1 MITARLNDYRQ
12 SPRKVRLVA
21 NLVKGKKI
29 EEVKNTLAFLVK
41 RASKPL
47 ADLIDSAVANA
58 SNNFN
63 IPADKLYVKEFRVD
77 EGVVLKRRM
86 PRARGMAYPI
96 NKRTSH
102 VFVQLDTID
111 NMPQKKS
118 KGKSAKSKVE
128 VDSKP
133 AEKKI
138 KKEKKTKSV
147 KSESNK

>member
-29 EEVKNTLAFLVK
+29 NEVRNTLAFLVK

-47 ADLIDSAVANA
+47 ADLIESAVANA
-58 SNNFN
+58 SHNFN
-63 IPADKLYVKEFRVD
+63 ISADQLYVKEFRVD

-86 PRARGMAYPI
+86 PRARGMGYPI

-102 VFVQLDTID
+102 IFIQLDTID
-111 NMPQKKS
+111 KMPQKKS
-118 KGKSAKSKVE
+118 KISGKKLKVE
-128 VDSKP
+128 TKP
-133 AEKKI
+133 VEKKI
-138 KKEKKTKSV
+138 KKEKEIKT
-147 KSESNK
+147 ENNK

>member
-1 MITARLNDYRQ
+1 MIITAKLNDYRQ

-21 NLVKGKKI
+21 NLVKGKKV
-29 EEVKNTLAFLVK
+29 EEVKNTLTFLVK

-47 ADLIDSAVANA
+47 SDLLDSAIANA

-63 IPADKLYVKEFRVD
+63 ISADKLYVKDIRVD

-102 VFVQLDTID
+102 IFIQLDTID
-111 NMPQKKS
+111 NMPVK
-118 KGKSAKSKVE
+118 KGKKAKTEIKKEVAKVI
-128 VDSKP
+128 
-133 AEKKI
+133 AEKKVT
-138 KKEKKTKSV
+138 KKAEKK
-147 KSESNK
+147 

>member
-1 MITARLNDYRQ
+1 MITAKLNDYRQ

-29 EEVKNTLAFLVK
+29 EEVRSTLAFLVK

-58 SNNFN
+58 SANFN
-63 IPADKLYVKEFRVD
+63 IPAEQLYVKEFRVD
-77 EGVVLKRRM
+77 QGVTLKRRM

-111 NMPQKKS
+111 NMPVK
-118 KGKSAKSKVE
+118 KGKKPAVKV
-128 VDSKP
+128 V
-133 AEKKI
+133 AEKKVV
-138 KKEKKTKSV
+138 KKTKKV
-147 KSESNK
+147 AESK

>member
-1 MITARLNDYRQ
+1 MMITAKLNDYRQ

-29 EEVKNTLAFLVK
+29 EDVKNTLAFLVK

-63 IPADKLYVKEFRVD
+63 ISADQLYIQEFRID
-77 EGVVLKRRM
+77 QGQVLKRRM
-86 PRARGMAYPI
+86 PRARGMAFPI

-102 VFVQLDTID
+102 IFIQLDTID
-111 NMPQKKS
+111 NMPTKKS
-118 KGKSAKSKVE
+118 KIKKQIS
-128 VDSKP
+128 
-133 AEKKI
+133 KI
-138 KKEKKTKSV
+138 KTKTEVKKEEVKSV
-147 KSESNK
+147 EKNAKTEVKK

>member
-1 MITARLNDYRQ
+1 MITAKLNDYRQ

-29 EEVKNTLAFLVK
+29 EDVRNTLAFLVK

-47 ADLIDSAVANA
+47 ADLIESAVANA
-58 SNNFN
+58 TNNFN
-63 IPADKLYVKEFRVD
+63 IPADQLYIKEFRVD
-77 EGVVLKRRM
+77 QGVTLKRRM

-111 NMPQKKS
+111 NMPAKK
-118 KGKSAKSKVE
+118 GRNSKVADKKE
-128 VDSKP
+128 VAKVV
-133 AEKKI
+133 AEKKVT
-138 KKEKKTKSV
+138 KKVAKTK
-147 KSESNK
+147 

>member
-1 MITARLNDYRQ
+1 MITAKLNDYRQ

-29 EEVKNTLAFLVK
+29 EEVRNTLAFLVK

-58 SNNFN
+58 SHNFN
-63 IPADKLYVKEFRVD
+63 IPADQLYVKEFRVD

-102 VFVQLDTID
+102 VFLQLDTID

-118 KGKSAKSKVE
+118 KGKIAIVKSEEKPKVE
-128 VDSKP
+128 VKAKKATKKSK
-133 AEKKI
+133 
-138 KKEKKTKSV
+138 
-147 KSESNK
+147 

>member
-1 MITARLNDYRQ
+1 MITAKLNDYRQ

-29 EEVKNTLAFLVK
+29 RDAKNALTFLIK

-47 ADLIDSAVANA
+47 SNLLDSAVANA

-63 IPADKLYVKEFRVD
+63 ISADQLYVKEFRVD

-96 NKRTSH
+96 KKRTSH
-102 VFVQLDTID
+102 VFIQLDTID
-111 NMPQKKS
+111 NMPVKKS
-118 KGKSAKSKVE
+118 KVQSLKSKVE
-128 VDSKP
+128 VKSKKASP
-133 AEKKI
+133 KKLQA
-138 KKEKKTKSV
+138 TS
-147 KSESNK
+147 

>member
-1 MITARLNDYRQ
+1 MMITAKLNDYRQ

-29 EEVKNTLAFLVK
+29 EEVRNTLAFLIK

-47 ADLIDSAVANA
+47 ADLIESAVANA
-58 SNNFN
+58 SHNFN
-63 IPADKLYVKEFRVD
+63 ISADQLFIKEFRAD
-77 EGVVLKRRM
+77 EGAILKRRM

-111 NMPQKKS
+111 NMPVK
-118 KGKSAKSKVE
+118 KGKKPIAKVA
-128 VDSKP
+128 
-133 AEKKI
+133 AEKKVA
-138 KKEKKTKSV
+138 KKVTKTK
-147 KSESNK
+147 

>member
-1 MITARLNDYRQ
+1 MITAKLNDYRQ

-29 EEVKNTLAFLVK
+29 EDVKNTLAFLVK
-41 RASKPL
+41 RAAKPL

-58 SNNFN
+58 SHNFN
-63 IPADKLYVKEFRVD
+63 ISADQLYVKEFRVD

-102 VFVQLDTID
+102 IFIQLDTID
-111 NMPQKKS
+111 NMPQKKV
-118 KGKSAKSKVE
+118 KGGKFKK
-128 VDSKP
+128 DSKP
-133 AEKKI
+133 AEKDL
-138 KKEKKTKSV
+138 KKV

>member
-1 MITARLNDYRQ
+1 MQITAKLNDYRQ

-29 EEVKNTLAFLVK
+29 EDAKNTLTFLIK

-58 SNNFN
+58 SHNFN
-63 IPADKLYVKEFRVD
+63 IKAEQLYVKEFRVD
-77 EGVVLKRRM
+77 EGAILKRRM
-86 PRARGMAYPI
+86 PRARGMAYQI

-102 VFVQLDTID
+102 IFVQLDTID

-118 KGKSAKSKVE
+118 KVKSLKSKADTKINE
-128 VDSKP
+128 TKF
-133 AEKKI
+133 KKVT
-138 KKEKKTKSV
+138 KTKSLNLEP
-147 KSESNK
+147 KN